1 MTRASNLH
9 AALMTKNI
17 AILPGAIE
25 LLGRGLE
32 SSLQDNNEKALA
44 DFDIDG
50 GSGASEQIRVLA
62 DPQTAG
68 GLLASMP
75 QATAG
80 ACVNELVSEG
90 YAYASIVGEVF
101 CDGPSRIE
109 LSN

>member
-1 MTRASNLH
+1 M
-9 AALMTKNI
+9 
-17 AILPGAIE
+17 
-25 LLGRGLE
+25 
-32 SSLQDNNEKALA
+32 
-44 DFDIDG
+44 
-50 GSGASEQIRVLA
+50 LA